1 MNWNEQDEN
10 LKSKNYLCKLF
21 SKLIVYMTTNL
32 VLKSQNSLS
41 YASGVAKFKVFWNQ
55 FLEDP
60 YAEYLVSFSFISA
73 VDATLNEDD
82 LYTLSLDNIGTTF
95 KNIEGGDLN
104 SGTSRDIGLIYSEE
118 PHSSHA
124 RLRAEYSTNPPVNI
138 VGRPN
143 ANILE
148 VAFRDLDGVLSQK
161 TPQFVLFLRFEKV

>member
-1 MNWNEQDEN
+1 
-10 LKSKNYLCKLF
+10 
-21 SKLIVYMTTNL
+21 MTTNL

-41 YASGVAKFKVFWNQ
+41 YASGVAKFKVYWNQ

-60 YAEYLVSFSFISA
+60 YAEYLVSFSFMSE
-73 VDATLNEDD
+73 VNNTLDETD
-82 LYTLSLDNIGTTF
+82 LYALSLDNIGTTM
-95 KNIEGGDLN
+95 KNIEGGELN
-104 SGTSRDIGLIYSEE
+104 SGTSREIGIIYSEE

-124 RLRAEYSTNPPVNI
+124 RLRADYSTNPPVNI

-148 VAFRDLDGVLSQK
+148 VAFRDLDGVLSAK

>member
-1 MNWNEQDEN
+1 
-10 LKSKNYLCKLF
+10 
-21 SKLIVYMTTNL
+21 MTTNL

-60 YAEYLVSFSFISA
+60 YAEYLVSFSFMSE
-73 VDATLNEDD
+73 VNNTLDETD
-82 LYTLSLDNIGTTF
+82 LYALSLDNIGTTF
-95 KNIEGGDLN
+95 KNIEGGELN
-104 SGTSRDIGLIYSEE
+104 SGTSREIGLIYSEE

-124 RLRAEYSTNPPVNI
+124 RLRADYSTNPPVNI

-148 VAFRDLDGVLSQK
+148 VAFRDLDGVLSAK
-161 TPQFVLFLRFEKV
+161 SPQFVLFLRFEKI

>member
-1 MNWNEQDEN
+1 
-10 LKSKNYLCKLF
+10 
-21 SKLIVYMTTNL
+21 MTTNL

-41 YASGVAKFKVFWNQ
+41 YASGVAKFKVYWNQ

-60 YAEYLVSFSFISA
+60 YAEYLVSFSFMSE
-73 VDATLNEDD
+73 VNNTLDETD
-82 LYTLSLDNIGTTF
+82 LYALSLDNIGTTM
-95 KNIEGGDLN
+95 KNIEGGELN
-104 SGTSRDIGLIYSEE
+104 SGTSREIGLIYSEE

-124 RLRAEYSTNPPVNI
+124 RLRADYSTNPPVNI

-148 VAFRDLDGVLSQK
+148 VAFRDLDGVLSAK